1 MTLTRYDTIV
11 LNTGRHPHV
20 SLIQGAVTLYS
31 RKGGLPGEL
40 DLHHLI
46 VDEALSELDRYLY
59 DAYAAG
65 MPLIRVIHGKG
76 TGTLRLA
83 VRKHLHKHD
92 MVKSFR
98 PANQFEGGDG
108 ATVVELRD

>member
-1 MTLTRYDTIV
+1 V
-11 LNTGRHPHV
+11 KHV
-20 SLIQGAVTLYS
+20 VVGIHTHLSLIQGAGTLYA

-46 VDEALSELDRYLY
+46 VDEAVSELDRYLY

-65 MPLIRVIHGKG
+65 MTLVRVVHGKG
-76 TGTLRLA
+76 TGTLRQA
-83 VRKHLHKHD
+83 VRKHLHKHE

-108 ATVVELRD
+108 ATVVELRN